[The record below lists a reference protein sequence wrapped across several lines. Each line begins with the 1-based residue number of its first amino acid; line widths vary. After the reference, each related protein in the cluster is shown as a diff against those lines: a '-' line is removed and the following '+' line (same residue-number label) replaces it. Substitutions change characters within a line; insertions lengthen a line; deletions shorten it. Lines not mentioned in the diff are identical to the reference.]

1 MTKWFRKE
9 AAGLNEDI
17 ERHRLKEQ
25 ELRAKIEE
33 LEKLKSIDDLQV
45 RVLQAY
51 RLFLNQLLQSKADVV
66 SKLGK

>member
-1 MTKWFRKE
+1 MSYFFSKPV
-9 AAGLNEDI
+9 GLNADI

-33 LEKLKSIDDLQV
+33 LEKLESPDKFQV
-45 RVLQAY
+45 RALQAY
-51 RLFLNQLLQSKADVV
+51 RHFLNQLLQSKADVV

>member
-1 MTKWFRKE
+1 MTYFFSKSV
-9 AAGLNEDI
+9 GLNADI

-25 ELRAKIEE
+25 GLRAKIEE
-33 LEKLKSIDDLQV
+33 LEKLESPDKFQV

-51 RLFLNQLLQSKADVV
+51 RHILNQLLQSKADVV